1 MVQGK
6 SIIAKRRAGW
16 SAATASN
23 GATQGDR
30 SNQERPEF
38 IDRPTAAGSCCW
50 RLCGLAQKTRRDK
63 THVTRETKNESQ
75 TFEGRDW
82 PSRGPVLEYGT
93 YGARPQALR
102 VQFRRVDARQ
112 RISGE
117 RRTHGAADPG
127 SGRVLRGQT
136 SEREC
141 SFPPR

>member
-1 MVQGK
+1 MPVVLARWYRG
-6 SIIAKRRAGW
+6 RASLQSG
-16 SAATASN
+16 APAGALRN

-75 TFEGRDW
+75 TLDGRDC

-93 YGARPQALR
+93 YGARPQAL
-102 VQFRRVDARQ
+102 
-112 RISGE
+112 
-117 RRTHGAADPG
+117 
-127 SGRVLRGQT
+127 
-136 SEREC
+136 
-141 SFPPR
+141 